1 MSHNKW
7 RITTNEQMKNHQN
20 LIQYFSFRNILLY
33 TVYTA
38 EYLLRLEDNEVT
50 RWLSRIFTKFENYS

>member
-1 MSHNKW
+1 
-7 RITTNEQMKNHQN
+7 MKNHQN

-50 RWLSRIFTKFENYS
+50 R